1 MKFSTPIKQDPISLV
16 ASAIAITELIFLS
29 VFTGD
34 LQIDSIIAAMI
45 LISGLVMQRYFK
57 VDEQEGIDSKGRQN
71 IFVYTSVAVV
81 IFFVLNIYVPKLPLS
96 VLPALVASG
105 YLATKMFELLIAVAE
120 EQFFRGFLA
129 NLLIT
134 KTNAGIGILMDGII
148 FTVYHLA
155 VYGSSASDLGIIFG
169 AGITLAFI
177 DWKTGR
183 VSPSILAHVINNL
196 L

>member
-1 MKFSTPIKQDPISLV
+1 MKIPIAQDPISLL

-29 VFTGD
+29 VFPGD
-34 LQIDSIIAAMI
+34 LQTDSIIAAVI

-57 VDEQEGIDSKGRQN
+57 VDAQEGIDEKGKQN
-71 IFVYTSVAVV
+71 IFIYSAVAVV

-96 VLPALVASG
+96 VASVIGSSGVVPA
-105 YLATKMFELLIAVAE
+105 KMFELLIAVAE

-134 KTNAGIGILMDGII
+134 RTNAGIGIFLDGAI
-148 FTVYHLA
+148 FAIYHFA
-155 VYGSSASDLGIIFG
+155 VYGNSGTDLAIVFG
-169 AGITLAFI
+169 AGITLSFI
-177 DWKTGR
+177 DYKTGR
-183 VSPSILAHVINNL
+183 VSPSIIAHVINNL